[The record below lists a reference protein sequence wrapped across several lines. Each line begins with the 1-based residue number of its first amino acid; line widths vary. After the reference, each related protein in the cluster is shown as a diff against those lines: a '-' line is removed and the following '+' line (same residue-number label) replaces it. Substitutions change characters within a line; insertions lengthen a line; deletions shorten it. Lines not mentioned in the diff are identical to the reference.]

1 MMTGRHHVIVGA
13 GTAGFNAI
21 STLAELEGRPLH
33 VTLVSAELPYA
44 RMVLPYYLSS
54 EIQRDNV
61 FTISEERLAS
71 LGVELALGRRAAGL
85 DRAAKRLLLD
95 DGSSVGYDDLLIA
108 TGSSATRPPVPG
120 IEGAGIF
127 EHWTLADTDAIRPQL
142 QPGRHVVLI
151 GGGFIAFTLV
161 NPLLATGVRLTVVER
176 EAHILPRMLNAEA
189 ARIIEAWMRAR
200 GVEVITGAAVTH
212 VEDGVGGKLVRLS
225 EGEIAPADLIIVAT
239 GIRPNIEWAR
249 DSGLEIGQGLV
260 VDEHLR
266 TSDPAIYAAGD
277 VAEVADAHTGR
288 RSITAI
294 ETAAMEQGRIIA
306 ANMLGQARVYTGAMP
321 MNVIEAVDL
330 QAASFGD
337 WTGAEATEGEAANG
351 HYRRYVWDG
360 DRLSGAVIIGPAR
373 QLAGENDM
381 GMLKG
386 LVQERVPLG
395 SWKQLLLAR
404 PFEVK
409 KAFLATRHVQRLLPR
424 TLLEMPSQPLE
435 NALSGAPV

>member
-1 MMTGRHHVIVGA
+1 MTGRHHVIVGA

-21 STLAELEGRPLH
+21 STLAELEGQPLNA
-33 VTLVSAELPYA
+33 TLVSAEVPYA

-61 FTISEERLAS
+61 FTISADRLAS
-71 LGVELALGRRAAGL
+71 LGVKLMLGRAAVGL
-85 DRAAKRLLLD
+85 DRAERRLRLD
-95 DGSSVGYDDLLIA
+95 DGTDVGYDDLLVA
-108 TGSSATRPPVPG
+108 TGSSATRPPLRG
-120 IEGAGIF
+120 IDGARIF
-127 EHWTLADTDAIRPQL
+127 DHWTLANTDAIRPEL

-212 VEDGVGGKLVRLS
+212 VEDDAGRKLVRLAD
-225 EGEIAPADLIIVAT
+225 GEVAPADLIIVAT
-239 GIRPNIEWAR
+239 GIKPNIEWLT
-249 DSGLEIGQGLV
+249 DSGLQIDQGIV

-266 TSDPAIYAAGD
+266 TNDPAIYAAGD

-288 RSITAI
+288 RSVTAI

-306 ANMLGQARVYTGAMP
+306 ANMAGQNRVYTGAMP

-337 WTGAEATEGEAANG
+337 WMGSAASEGEAPNG
-351 HYRRYVWDG
+351 HYRRYIWDE

-395 SWKQLLLAR
+395 PWKELLLAR
-404 PFEVK
+404 PFDVK
-409 KAFLATRHVQRLLPR
+409 KAFLATRHVARLLPR
-424 TLLEMPSQPLE
+424 TVLDTPSQPLE
-435 NALSGAPV
+435 TVLSGARA

>member
-1 MMTGRHHVIVGA
+1 MTGRHHVIVGA

-21 STLAELEGRPLH
+21 STLAELEGKPLN

-71 LGVELALGRRAAGL
+71 LGVELMLGRTAAGL
-85 DRAAKRLLLD
+85 DRTAKRLLLD
-95 DGSSVGYDDLLIA
+95 DGTGVGYDDLLIA
-108 TGSSATRPPVPG
+108 TGSSATRPPLPG
-120 IEGAGIF
+120 IDDARIF
-127 EHWTLADTDAIRPQL
+127 DHWTLANTDAIRPEL
-142 QPGRHVVLI
+142 QPDRHVVLI

-161 NPLLATGVRLTVVER
+161 NPLLSTRVRLTVVER

-212 VEDGVGGKLVRLS
+212 VEDAEGRKLVRLAD
-225 EGEIAPADLIIVAT
+225 GEVAPADLIIVAT
-239 GIRPNIEWAR
+239 GIRPNIEWLK
-249 DSGLEIGQGLV
+249 DSGLQVGQGLV

-266 TSDPAIYAAGD
+266 TNDPAIYAAGD
-277 VAEVADAHTGR
+277 VAEVADVHTGR
-288 RSITAI
+288 RSVTAI
-294 ETAAMEQGRIIA
+294 ETAAMEQGRVIA
-306 ANMLGQARVYTGAMP
+306 ANMAGQHRVYTGAMP

-337 WTGAEATEGEAANG
+337 WMGPEASEGEAANG
-351 HYRRYVWDG
+351 HYRRYIWDG
-360 DRLSGAVIIGPAR
+360 QRLSGAVIIGPAR
-373 QLAGENDM
+373 QLAGENDI

-395 SWKQLLLAR
+395 PWKQLLLAR

-409 KAFLATRHVQRLLPR
+409 KAFLATRHVARLLPR
-424 TLLEMPSQPLE
+424 TVLNTPSQPLE
-435 NALSGAPV
+435 TVLSGAPA

>member
-1 MMTGRHHVIVGA
+1 VIVGA

-21 STLAELEGRPLH
+21 STLVELEGQPLN
-33 VTLVSAELPYA
+33 VTLVSAEVPYA

-54 EIQRDNV
+54 EIERANV
-61 FTISEERLAS
+61 FTISEERLAA
-71 LGVELALGRRAAGL
+71 LGVKTMFGRSAAGL

-95 DGSSVGYDDLLIA
+95 DGADVRYDDLLIG
-108 TGSSATRPPVPG
+108 TGSSATRPPLPG
-120 IEGAGIF
+120 IDGAQIYD
-127 EHWTLADTDAIRPQL
+127 HWTLANTDAIRPEL

-161 NPLLATGVRLTVVER
+161 NPLLKTGVRLTVVER
-176 EAHILPRMLNAEA
+176 EAHVLPRMLNAEA

-200 GVEVITGAAVTH
+200 GVEVLTGASVTQ
-212 VEDGVGGKLVRLS
+212 VEDGGGRKVVRLS
-225 EGEIAPADLIIVAT
+225 DGEVAPADLIIVAT
-239 GIRPNIEWAR
+239 GIRPNIEWVK
-249 DSGLEIGQGLV
+249 DSGLEVGQGLI

-288 RSITAI
+288 RSVTAI
-294 ETAAMEQGRIIA
+294 ETAAMEQGRVIA
-306 ANMLGQARVYTGAMP
+306 ANMAGQDRAYTGAMP

-337 WTGAEATEGEAANG
+337 WTGAEASEGEAANG

-360 DRLSGAVIIGPAR
+360 DRMSGAVIIGPAR

-395 SWKQLLLAR
+395 PWKQLLLAR

-409 KAFLATRHVQRLLPR
+409 KVFLATRHVARLLPR
-424 TLLEMPSQPLE
+424 TLLGTPSQPLE
-435 NALSGAPV
+435 TVLSGAPV

>member
-1 MMTGRHHVIVGA
+1 MTGRHHVIVGV

-21 STLAELEGRPLH
+21 STLAELEGQPLN
-33 VTLVSAELPYA
+33 VTLVSTELPYA
-44 RMVLPYYLSS
+44 RMVLPYFLSS

-71 LGVELALGRRAAGL
+71 LGVEFMLGRTAAGL
-85 DRAAKRLLLD
+85 DRSAKQLLLD

-108 TGSSATRPPVPG
+108 TGSSATRPPLRG
-120 IEGAGIF
+120 IDGAQIF
-127 EHWTLADTDAIRPQL
+127 DHWTLANTDAIRPEL

-161 NPLLATGVRLTVVER
+161 NPLLSTGVRLTVVER

-212 VEDGVGGKLVRLS
+212 VEDGEGRKLVRLGD
-225 EGEIAPADLIIVAT
+225 GEVAPADLIIVAT
-239 GIRPNIEWAR
+239 GIRPNIEWLR
-249 DSGLEIGQGLV
+249 DSGLQIDQGIV

-266 TSDPAIYAAGD
+266 TNDPAIYAAGD
-277 VAEVADAHTGR
+277 VAEVTDAHTGR
-288 RSITAI
+288 RSVTAI
-294 ETAAMEQGRIIA
+294 ETAAMEQGRVIA
-306 ANMLGQARVYTGAMP
+306 ANMAGQNRVYAGAMP

-337 WTGAEATEGEAANG
+337 WMGPEASEGEATNG
-351 HYRRYVWDG
+351 HYRRYIWDG

-395 SWKQLLLAR
+395 PWKQLLLAR

-409 KAFLATRHVQRLLPR
+409 KAFLATRHVARLLPR
-424 TLLEMPSQPLE
+424 TLLDTPSQPLE
-435 NALSGAPV
+435 TVLSGAPA

>member
-1 MMTGRHHVIVGA
+1 MTGRHHVIVGA

-21 STLAELEGRPLH
+21 STLAELEGQPLN

-61 FTISEERLAS
+61 FTISEDRLSS
-71 LGVELALGRRAAGL
+71 LGVELMLGRRAVGL
-85 DRAAKRLLLD
+85 DRSARGLLLD
-95 DGSSVGYDDLLIA
+95 DGRSVSYDDLLIA
-108 TGSSATRPPVPG
+108 TGSSATRPPLRG
-120 IEGAGIF
+120 IDGTHIF
-127 EHWTLADTDAIRPQL
+127 DHWTLANTDAIRPEL

-161 NPLLATGVRLTVVER
+161 NPLLSTGVRLTVVER
-176 EAHILPRMLNAEA
+176 EAHILPRMLNAEGA
-189 ARIIEAWMRAR
+189 CIIEAWMRAR

-212 VEDGVGGKLVRLS
+212 VEDGDTRKLVRLAD
-225 EGEIAPADLIIVAT
+225 GEVAPADLIIVAT
-239 GIRPNIEWAR
+239 GIKPNIDWVK
-249 DSGLEIGQGLV
+249 DSGLQVGQGLV

-266 TSDPAIYAAGD
+266 TNDPAIYAAGD
-277 VAEVADAHTGR
+277 VAEVTDAHTGR
-288 RSITAI
+288 RSVTAI
-294 ETAAMEQGRIIA
+294 ETAAMEQGRVIA
-306 ANMLGQARVYTGAMP
+306 ANMAGQNRVYAGAMP

-337 WTGAEATEGEAANG
+337 WTGAEASEGEAANG

-373 QLAGENDM
+373 HLAGENDM

-395 SWKQLLLAR
+395 PWKQLLLAR

-409 KAFLATRHVQRLLPR
+409 KVFLATRHVARLLPR
-424 TLLEMPSQPLE
+424 TVLDTPSQPLE
-435 NALSGAPV
+435 TVLTGAPT

>member
-1 MMTGRHHVIVGA
+1 MTGRHHVIVGA

-21 STLAELEGRPLH
+21 STLAELEGQPLN

-61 FTISEERLAS
+61 FTISEEQLAS
-71 LGVELALGRRAAGL
+71 LGVELMLGRTADGL
-85 DRAAKRLLLD
+85 DRSAKQLLLD
-95 DGSSVGYDDLLIA
+95 DGTSVAYDDLLIA
-108 TGSSATRPPVPG
+108 TGSSATRPPLHG
-120 IEGAGIF
+120 IDGAQIF
-127 EHWTLADTDAIRPQL
+127 DHWTLADTDAIRPEL

-176 EAHILPRMLNAEA
+176 ESHILPRMLNAEG

-200 GVEVITGAAVTH
+200 GVEVLTGAAVTH
-212 VEDGVGGKLVRLS
+212 IEDGEGRKIVRLS
-225 EGEIAPADLIIVAT
+225 DGEVAPADLIIVAT
-239 GIRPNIEWAR
+239 GIRPNIDWVK
-249 DSGLEIGQGLV
+249 DSGLQVGQGLV

-266 TSDPAIYAAGD
+266 TNDPAIYAAGD

-288 RSITAI
+288 RSVTAI
-294 ETAAMEQGRIIA
+294 ETAAMEQGRVIA
-306 ANMLGQARVYTGAMP
+306 ANMAGHNRVYSGAMP

-330 QAASFGD
+330 QAASFGE
-337 WTGAEATEGEAANG
+337 WMGAEASEGEAANG

-360 DRLSGAVIIGPAR
+360 DRLSGAVIIGRAR

-386 LVQERVPLG
+386 LVQERVSLG
-395 SWKQLLLAR
+395 PWKELLLAR

-409 KAFLATRHVQRLLPR
+409 KAFLATRHVARLLPR
-424 TLLEMPSQPLE
+424 TVLDTPSQPLE
-435 NALSGAPV
+435 TVLSGAPA

>member
-1 MMTGRHHVIVGA
+1 MTGRHHVIVGA

-21 STLAELEGRPLH
+21 STLAELEGQPLNA
-33 VTLVSAELPYA
+33 TLVSAEVPYA

-61 FTISEERLAS
+61 FTISADRLAS
-71 LGVELALGRRAAGL
+71 LGVKLMLGRAAVGL
-85 DRAAKRLLLD
+85 DRAERRLRLD
-95 DGSSVGYDDLLIA
+95 DGTDVGYDDLLVA
-108 TGSSATRPPVPG
+108 TGSSATRPPLRG
-120 IEGAGIF
+120 IDGARIF
-127 EHWTLADTDAIRPQL
+127 DHWTLANTDAIRPEL

-212 VEDGVGGKLVRLS
+212 VEDDAGRKLVRLAD
-225 EGEIAPADLIIVAT
+225 GEVAPADLIIVAT
-239 GIRPNIEWAR
+239 GIKPNIEWLT
-249 DSGLEIGQGLV
+249 DSGLQIDQGIV

-266 TSDPAIYAAGD
+266 TNDPGIYAAGD

-288 RSITAI
+288 RSVTAI

-306 ANMLGQARVYTGAMP
+306 ANMAGQNRVYTGAMP

-337 WTGAEATEGEAANG
+337 WMGSAASEGEAPNG
-351 HYRRYVWDG
+351 HYRRYIWDE

-395 SWKQLLLAR
+395 PWKELLLAR
-404 PFEVK
+404 PFDVK
-409 KAFLATRHVQRLLPR
+409 KAFLATRHVARLLPR
-424 TLLEMPSQPLE
+424 TVLDTPSQPLE
-435 NALSGAPV
+435 TVLSGARA

>member
-1 MMTGRHHVIVGA
+1 MTGRHHVIVGA

-21 STLAELEGRPLH
+21 STLVELEGRPAN
-33 VTLVSAELPYA
+33 VTLVSTEVPYA

-54 EIQRDNV
+54 EIERGNV
-61 FTISEERLAS
+61 FTISEERLAA
-71 LGVELALGRRAAGL
+71 LGVRCIFGRSAAGL

-95 DGSSVGYDDLLIA
+95 DGANVGYDDLLIA
-108 TGSSATRPPVPG
+108 TGSSATRPPLPG
-120 IEGAGIF
+120 IDGAQIYD
-127 EHWTLADTDAIRPQL
+127 HWTLANTDAIRPEL

-161 NPLLATGVRLTVVER
+161 NPLLKTGVRLTVVER
-176 EAHILPRMLNAEA
+176 EMHVLPRMLNAEG

-212 VEDGVGGKLVRLS
+212 VEDSEGRKFVRLS
-225 EGEIAPADLIIVAT
+225 DGEIAPADLIIVAT
-239 GIRPNIEWAR
+239 GIRPNIEWVT
-249 DSGLEIGQGLV
+249 DSGLEVGLGLV

-288 RSITAI
+288 RSVTAI
-294 ETAAMEQGRIIA
+294 ETAAMEHGRVIA
-306 ANMLGQARVYTGAMP
+306 ANMAGQDRAYTGAMP

-337 WTGAEATEGEAANG
+337 WTGAEVSEGEAANG
-351 HYRRYVWDG
+351 HYRRYVWDE
-360 DRLSGAVIIGPAR
+360 DRMSGAVIIGPAR

-395 SWKQLLLAR
+395 PWKQLLLAR

-409 KAFLATRHVQRLLPR
+409 KVFLATRHVARLLPR
-424 TLLEMPSQPLE
+424 TVLDTPSQPLE
-435 NALSGAPV
+435 TVLSGASA